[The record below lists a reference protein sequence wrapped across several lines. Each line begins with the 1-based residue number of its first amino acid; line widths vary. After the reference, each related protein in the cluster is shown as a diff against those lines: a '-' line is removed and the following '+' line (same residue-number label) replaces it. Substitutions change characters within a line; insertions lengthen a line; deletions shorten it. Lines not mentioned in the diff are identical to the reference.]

1 MNFSVFCKQNR
12 LKVHFFLH
20 ISFFFCNFAVRK
32 NVLMPMKEPKRILFI
47 SQEIYPYIAE
57 ETPTRLLNRQ
67 LPEYFQGHGFETR
80 TFMPKFGE
88 INERRNQLHEVIRLS
103 GMNLII
109 EDADHPLLIKV
120 ASIQSARIQI
130 YFIDNDDLFHRRKG
144 VKDEHGVEYADNDD
158 RVIFY
163 ARGVIETVKKLRWTP
178 DVIVCS
184 GWMSALAPLY
194 LKRAFNDEPF
204 FANAKIV
211 LSLND
216 NEYTTPFP
224 TKFTDKLRIE
234 GINNTDVRSTAGF
247 PVGYEELMRLAVDFS
262 DAIVFTTPKV
272 NQRVVNYAETK
283 GKPILPYE
291 ETEDL
296 IAACK
301 RQWEFYQ
308 QLLTEG
314 REENA

>member
-1 MNFSVFCKQNR
+1 MQSYY
-12 LKVHFFLH
+12 
-20 ISFFFCNFAVRK
+20 FFCIYQNFFVILQWE
-32 NVLMPMKEPKRILFI
+32 NVYTVMKEPKRILFI
-47 SQEIYPYIAE
+47 SQEINPYLAE
-57 ETPTRLLNRQ
+57 ESPIRKLNRQ
-67 LPEYFQGHGFETR
+67 LPEYFQSHGYETR

-109 EDADHPLLIKV
+109 EESDHPLLIKV

-144 VKDEHGVEYADNDD
+144 VMDEQGVEYADNDD

-194 LKRAFNDEPF
+194 LKKAFSDEPF
-204 FANAKIV
+204 FANSKIV
-211 LSLND
+211 LMLD
-216 NEYTTPFP
+216 DKEYQKPFP
-224 TKFTDKLRIE
+224 TVFTDKLRIN
-234 GINNTDVRSTAGF
+234 GISNTDVRSIAGF
-247 PVGYEELMRLAVDFS
+247 PVGYEELMRLAIDFS
-262 DAIVFTTPKV
+262 DAIVYATPQV
-272 NQRVVNYAETK
+272 NQRLMNYAETK
-283 GKPILPYE
+283 GKPILPYAETE
-291 ETEDL
+291 ETVE
-296 IAACK
+296 ACR

-308 QLLTEG
+308 TLLEAN
-314 REENA
+314 E